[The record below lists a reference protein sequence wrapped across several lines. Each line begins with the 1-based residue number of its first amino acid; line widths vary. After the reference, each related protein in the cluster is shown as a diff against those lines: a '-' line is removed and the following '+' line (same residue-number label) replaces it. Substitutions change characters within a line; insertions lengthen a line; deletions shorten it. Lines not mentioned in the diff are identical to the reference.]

1 MYRLIT
7 GFGRCKNWIANGNFV
22 FVLPKDSIVL
32 VSIDVCLNRLSVQ
45 DIQGAL
51 RLWISFGRHLECN
64 LEG

>member
-7 GFGRCKNWIANGNFV
+7 GFGRYNNGNFV

-51 RLWISFGRHLECN
+51 RLWISFGSHLECH
-64 LEG
+64 LED